1 MNVTRHDASLETL
14 DRLEGAD
21 SLCVFV
27 AEDVRPLPG
36 LAGYLDWRLCGA
48 LSRVLKNGW
57 FVGARGDALLVPS
70 DGRVAMPRVFVIGIG
85 RAKAANEAELTEAMA
100 AAAKVLSKA
109 KVENVALEVP
119 PVGGLDEA
127 ARTRAF
133 EKGFKPHFKG
143 NVALLAE
150 KAPDKK

>member
-1 MNVTRHDASLETL
+1 MNPSRHDASLETL
-14 DRLEGAD
+14 DGLQGAD

-70 DGRVAMPRVFVIGIG
+70 DGRVAMPRIFVIGLG
-85 RAKAANEAELTEAMA
+85 KAKAATEAELTQAMA
-100 AAAKVLSKA
+100 EAAKVLARA
-109 KVENVALEVP
+109 KVESVALEIP

-127 ARTRAF
+127 ARGRAF
-133 EKGFKPHFKG
+133 EKGFRPNFG
-143 NVALLAE
+143 GAVALLSE
-150 KAPDKK
+150 RSPERK